1 MKIGIVICDRY
12 RTCGG
17 GRCFRAARE
26 RAGAF
31 SGYPANELLEVV
43 GFSTCGG
50 CPRGNVE
57 YVPEEMIRRALA
69 SWPRPEGHPEL
80 LATEEVRRAY
90 D

>member
-1 MKIGIVICDRY
+1 VKIGIVIDDRY

-17 GRCFRAARE
+17 GKCFRAPRD

-31 SGYPANELLEVV
+31 SRHPASEPLEVV

-50 CPRGNVE
+50 CPG
-57 YVPEEMIRRALA
+57 
-69 SWPRPEGHPEL
+69 
-80 LATEEVRRAY
+80 ATEEVRRAH